1 MKKILLLTVAL
12 ATFPMLAQAQTDT
25 SSGVSST
32 STGEALGAAESAI
45 NQNFASSPSHEAIS
59 TVPSL
64 GTQIVSPTATC
75 TIPISIQGVI
85 LGGGLGGGT
94 AYTVEYCK
102 DLEISRQV
110 DNEGDRPDA
119 QLMLCLL
126 PEFRKVRALHATL
139 DPQVQLCPPEF
150 GTDGLTP
157 AQQKAVDARIAAIRK
172 AQAQV
177 VPVAVNPMA
186 IERANF
192 CSSLDPA
199 KKEDRP
205 YITQCMAH

>member
-1 MKKILLLTVAL
+1 MKKILMLTAAL
-12 ATFPMLAQAQTDT
+12 AALPMLAQAQTSSTT
-25 SSGVSST
+25 SS
-32 STGEALGAAESAI
+32 TGQAISEQAASI
-45 NQNFASSPSHEAIS
+45 NQQFAAAPQNTSIE
-59 TVPSL
+59 TVPGL

-75 TIPISIQGVI
+75 TIPVSIQGVI

-94 AYTVEYCK
+94 AYTVQYCK

-110 DNEGDRPDA
+110 DNEGDRADA

-150 GTDGLTP
+150 GTDGLTQ
-157 AQQKAVDARIAAIRK
+157 AQQKAVDTRIEAVRK

-186 IERANF
+186 IERAQF
-192 CSSLDPA
+192 CASLDPA

-205 YITQCMAH
+205 YISQCMAH